1 MRKISS
7 DNKARKVSS
16 ERTERKHKRESAAA
30 EGDDEGYDELL
41 SAYES
46 EDIQ

>member
-1 MRKISS
+1 
-7 DNKARKVSS
+7 VS
-16 ERTERKHKRESAAA
+16 TENRIVPRVRRESAAE

-46 EDIQ
+46 EDGPDESLSLH

>member
-1 MRKISS
+1 VAKRTRDSS
-7 DNKARKVSS
+7 A
-16 ERTERKHKRESAAA
+16 E

-46 EDIQ
+46 EEGPQISLRR